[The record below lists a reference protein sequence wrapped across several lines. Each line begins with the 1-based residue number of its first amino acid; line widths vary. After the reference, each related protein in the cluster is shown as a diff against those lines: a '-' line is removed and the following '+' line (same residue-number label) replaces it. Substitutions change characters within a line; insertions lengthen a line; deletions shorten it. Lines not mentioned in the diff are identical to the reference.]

1 MLWENFLCMCSV
13 QCTVLMMRFA
23 SCLLSRA
30 EMSTIWSMHWVHYGI
45 LFVHFRDILR
55 TTVTT
60 AECPQLFNFIA
71 TFNNWINGWF
81 ETQYCSVRCW
91 CPLTVTCHV
100 LTVMRNAPRDA
111 SRAGH
116 TTFISIVMPNS
127 SPAHDVRPS
136 TPVPVTHFKLRL
148 SWIPHSYSHNL
159 VTKGSHPKTS
169 LKSLSVRKLHDLS
182 CPYLSLVCLMFA

>member
-1 MLWENFLCMCSV
+1 
-13 QCTVLMMRFA
+13 
-23 SCLLSRA
+23 
-30 EMSTIWSMHWVHYGI
+30 MSTIWSMHWVHYGI

-60 AECPQLFNFIA
+60 AEGPQLFNFIA

-127 SPAHDVRPS
+127 SPARDVRPS

-169 LKSLSVRKLHDLS
+169 LISLSASVRKLLDLS
-182 CPYLSLVCLMFA
+182 CPVSASLLTSAYLCLPLLTFAFTVA

>member
-1 MLWENFLCMCSV
+1 
-13 QCTVLMMRFA
+13 
-23 SCLLSRA
+23 
-30 EMSTIWSMHWVHYGI
+30 MSTIWSMHWVHYCI

-127 SPAHDVRPS
+127 SPARDVRPS

-159 VTKGSHPKTS
+159 VTKWSHPKTS
-169 LKSLSVRKLHDLS
+169 LISLSASVRKLLDLS
-182 CPYLSLVCLMFA
+182 CPVFASLLTSAYFCFYLCLEWCGCNWTLI

>member
-1 MLWENFLCMCSV
+1 
-13 QCTVLMMRFA
+13 
-23 SCLLSRA
+23 
-30 EMSTIWSMHWVHYGI
+30 MSTIWSMHWVHYCI
-45 LFVHFRDILR
+45 LFVHFPDILR
-55 TTVTT
+55 TTVST

-91 CPLTVTCHV
+91 CPLTVTCHA

-111 SRAGH
+111 ARAGD
-116 TTFISIVMPNS
+116 TTFIPIVMPNS
-127 SPAHDVRPS
+127 SPARDVRPS

-159 VTKGSHPKTS
+159 VTKGSHPKKNRNCCWTS
-169 LKSLSVRKLHDLS
+169 VYQNTSYILRYHDAMAMMHVL
-182 CPYLSLVCLMFA
+182 LELQNR